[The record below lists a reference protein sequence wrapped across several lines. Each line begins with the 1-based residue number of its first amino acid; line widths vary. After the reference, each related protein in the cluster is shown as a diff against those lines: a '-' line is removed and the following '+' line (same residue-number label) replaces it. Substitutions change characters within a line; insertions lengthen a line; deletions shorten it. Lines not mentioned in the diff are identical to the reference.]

1 MATSEKV
8 FYSQKNVL
16 NYNFYLQPSHI
27 KLNPSIYFVVPLVD
41 QLTPMGFIPSSAFTR
56 TLTMLENKDSNSSLI
71 APC

>member
-8 FYSQKNVL
+8 FYSQKNVS

-56 TLTMLENKDSNSSLI
+56 T
-71 APC
+71 